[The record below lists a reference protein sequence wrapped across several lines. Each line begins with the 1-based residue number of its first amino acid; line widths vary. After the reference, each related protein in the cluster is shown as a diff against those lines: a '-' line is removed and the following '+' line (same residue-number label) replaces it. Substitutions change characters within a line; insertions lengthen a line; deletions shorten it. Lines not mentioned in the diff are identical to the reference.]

1 MIDCFPFFNELDL
14 LEVRLNALAPYV
26 DRFVL
31 AEGRKTYSGK
41 PKPLFF
47 ADNRER
53 FAGFDIT
60 HVITPSLEGGPWELE
75 CWGRECLLAN
85 LGPAARDEVIL
96 ISDVD
101 EIPDLAGYEG
111 AEGVFEHDYFYRYF
125 DCSNGV
131 KWRGT
136 FAVKSSGLSR
146 NHTRARLR
154 KWLKRR
160 LPVVGGGWH
169 FTSLGS
175 RENFIYKLESYAHQ
189 ELNTEENKCRIREEP
204 EDVDEWV
211 KLHGLL
217 IKPPSGP
224 AWLLANWARYPQLFL
239 GSVTEVSHD

>member
-26 DRFVL
+26 DRFIL
-31 AEGRKTYSGK
+31 AEGEKTYSGH

-53 FAGFDIT
+53 FADFNIT
-60 HVITPSLEGGPWELE
+60 HVVTPSLEGGPWELE
-75 CWGRECLLAN
+75 CWGRQCLLEN
-85 LGPAARDEVIL
+85 LGPVTADEIIL

-136 FAVKSSGLSR
+136 FAVREHHLSK
-146 NHTRARLR
+146 HYTRARLR

-175 RENFIYKLESYAHQ
+175 VENFIYKLEAYAHQ
-189 ELNTEENKCRIREEP
+189 ELNTAENKARVREEAR
-204 EDVDEWV
+204 DVAKWIG
-211 KLHGLL
+211 LHGLSVE
-217 IKPPSGP
+217 PPSGP
-224 AWLLANWARYPQLFL
+224 AWLLENRARYPDLFL
-239 GSVTEVSHD
+239 APAGGTP